1 MYKEL
6 LRCLREHSKPW
17 NCADSCICRDAVKRG
32 YGSCSDELAKLAA
45 DAIEEL
51 SRQNARWE
59 EVVKTALDFIP
70 CWVSVSDHLPE
81 DDVDVLCMLR
91 NDAGE
96 VYATVGCYRSIFK
109 SWDLD
114 AEWASSRHVTHWMP
128 LPEMSAV

>member
-6 LRCLREHSKPW
+6 VALLRKKYDKAPMVM
-17 NCADSCICRDAVKRG
+17 A
-32 YGSCSDELAKLAA
+32 AA

-51 SRQNARWE
+51 CRQNAKWE

-81 DDVDVLCMLR
+81 EEEDVLCRLCS
-91 NDAGE
+91 DTGE
-96 VYATVGCYRSIFK
+96 VYATVGCYNLTLK
-109 SWDLD
+109 LWDVD

-128 LPEMSAV
+128 LPAMP